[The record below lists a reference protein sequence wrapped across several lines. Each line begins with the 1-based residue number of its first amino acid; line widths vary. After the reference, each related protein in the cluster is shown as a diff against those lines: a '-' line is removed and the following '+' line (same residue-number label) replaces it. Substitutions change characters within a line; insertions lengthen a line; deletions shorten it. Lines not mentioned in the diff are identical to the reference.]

1 MCAEGVCRQEEKAF
15 VRLGTCVAGGRLA
28 PAVCKCASSG
38 GAWLHRKG
46 SCGDSCSDGGGVN
59 QFVFECDGING
70 VRRRRKKMVAV
81 AVCGAVPTRK
91 EMGLQRVALL
101 PWLTACV
108 AERRRS
114 CACVERDWPCV
125 RARTR
130 CTRVSGAE
138 ARVCVQPS

>member
-1 MCAEGVCRQEEKAF
+1 MSWFRGRLLEINHVMCTHGVCQVE
-15 VRLGTCVAGGRLA
+15 
-28 PAVCKCASSG
+28 SSM
-38 GAWLHRKG
+38 AR
-46 SCGDSCSDGGGVN
+46 
-59 QFVFECDGING
+59 VFERDGING

-130 CTRVSGAE
+130 CMRVSGAE